1 MERCREGGRREVVLG
16 GVCLKE
22 EEESFVRLRKVCG
35 GGGGCGERRWEGL
48 GQWKVPGREKKE
60 GWESKDERLTGE
72 GCEDEV
78 ERGTAGTKQQQQI
91 IMRNFCECP

>member
-1 MERCREGGRREVVLG
+1 M
-16 GVCLKE
+16 
-22 EEESFVRLRKVCG
+22 
-35 GGGGCGERRWEGL
+35 
-48 GQWKVPGREKKE
+48 PGREKKE